1 MAEPS
6 AHAATETTPAAKP
19 FSGLRVLDFGHT
31 VMGPSCTM
39 ILGDMGADVIKV
51 EPAPGGDPTRNLR
64 GFGQGYFG
72 YFNRNKRSLSI
83 DLKSEQGNAAARRL
97 IAEADIIV
105 ENFAPGTMERLGLGY
120 ETVKSLN
127 PQIIYASLK
136 GFLDGPY
143 RDRLALDEIVQMMSG
158 LAYMTGPS
166 GRPLRAGTSVVDITG
181 GMFALIGILLALRE
195 REATGK
201 GQKVEAALFETAV
214 FLMGQHLCYAAQMDR
229 PIPPMPERVSAWA
242 VYDLFTLAD
251 GSQMFVGI
259 TTDQH
264 WKRFCAVL
272 GRDDLANAPNLAT
285 NNRRIQAR
293 DRLMPE
299 LRKVF
304 LSRDTEAASALCL
317 EARIPFASVAR
328 PEDLFNDPHLKAT
341 GGLLETILSGGIKTR
356 LPRLP
361 LIMESLD
368 TGLYSNPPAI
378 GQDSVTVLGEAG
390 FSAAEIESLLR
401 SAVIVQ
407 HDPAD
412 TELVQAANL

>member
-1 MAEPS
+1 MTRDFAS
-6 AHAATETTPAAKP
+6 TATMRAQSNKP
-19 FSGLRVLDFGHT
+19 LAGLRVLDFGHT

-39 ILGDMGADVIKV
+39 MLADMGADVVKV
-51 EPAPGGDPTRNLR
+51 EPAPEGEPTRRLR

-83 DLKSEQGNAAARRL
+83 NLKSDKGRSAALKL
-97 IAEADIIV
+97 IAQADVIV

-120 ETVKSLN
+120 DQIAESN
-127 PQIIYASLK
+127 PGAIYVSLK

-181 GMFALIGILLALRE
+181 GMFGLIGILIALRE
-195 REATGK
+195 RDTTGK
-201 GQKVEAALFETAV
+201 GQKVETALFETAV
-214 FLMGQHLCYAAQMDR
+214 FLMGQHLCYAAQMSN

-251 GSQMFVGI
+251 GTQMFVGI

-264 WKRFCAVL
+264 WKRFCAAID
-272 GRDDLANAPNLAT
+272 RNDLVHDPDYAT
-285 NNRRIQAR
+285 NNDRIKAR
-293 DRLMPE
+293 PRLMPE
-299 LRKVF
+299 LRKLF
-304 LSRDTEAASALCL
+304 LSRDTAAAEALCL
-317 EARIPFASVAR
+317 EARIPFASVSR

-341 GGLLETILSGGIKTR
+341 NGLLETILPDGTKTR

-361 LIMESLD
+361 IVMETLD
-368 TGLYSNPPAI
+368 TNIYANPPAT
-378 GQDSVTVLGEAG
+378 GQNSVDVLTEAG
-390 FSAAEIESLLR
+390 FSKTEIQNLLDGD
-401 SAVIVQ
+401 IV
-407 HDPAD
+407 
-412 TELVQAANL
+412 VQSDDEVGLIEKTASI